1 MAIFFRA
8 LRLLAMT
15 VWVGGLAFF
24 AFVEAQVAFHLMGT
38 SALFAQLIGLS
49 IAWLNTMGNVCGFLF
64 LIATIALWFRTEP
77 QRRRL
82 YPVEFLVVAGMI
94 FATFAVQRGIVPRME
109 RDRVNAGGDI
119 NAAPADSF
127 ERKDFDR
134 LHGLSEKLE
143 GAVLLLGVV
152 NIILIAAERGAQKR
166 SPYL

>member
-119 NAAPADSF
+119 NAA
-127 ERKDFDR
+127 
-134 LHGLSEKLE
+134 
-143 GAVLLLGVV
+143 
-152 NIILIAAERGAQKR
+152 
-166 SPYL
+166 